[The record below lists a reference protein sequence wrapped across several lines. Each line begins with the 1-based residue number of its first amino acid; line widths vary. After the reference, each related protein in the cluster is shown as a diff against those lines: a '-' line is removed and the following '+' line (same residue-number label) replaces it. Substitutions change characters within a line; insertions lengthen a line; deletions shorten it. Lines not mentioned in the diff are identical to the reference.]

1 MFKIKNLKI
10 CDIFVGLWALYYLQG
25 LLYPQGV
32 INQLVQLLMILLGLV
47 SFAKCIM
54 IKSSSGIIT
63 ATVLLVLM
71 YIVYGGTI
79 IMFGDGIPWTA
90 DSTYLKNSFNSL
102 LPIFFFYNQTK
113 AGNLTEKR
121 IRIYTLIMTFCVIV
135 FYVYFG
141 QKASDALGTEEITNN
156 VGYMFVALL
165 PLVFFWREKP
175 MLQYILLAVLMLYIL
190 MGMKRG
196 AIAIGAMAVV
206 VFIYSQFKT
215 GTGKRKT
222 YVFML
227 SVLIVLGAI
236 YAVSYLLET
245 SDYFAYR
252 VESTMEGNSSGRDR
266 IYGAVWNE
274 IKNEQEI
281 IPILFGRGANSTIK
295 FAGNFA
301 HQDWLETACNNGLLG
316 VCILLSLFIVFGVKV
331 LKSRHYLAPQYYY
344 CFLTLFAISLAKTM
358 FSMSIQNFDMYQGML
373 IGYFAYWTSTQGR
386 IRIKNQRF

>member
-1 MFKIKNLKI
+1 MFKIKSLKI

-54 IKSSSGIIT
+54 TKTSSGIIT

-121 IRIYTLIMTFCVIV
+121 IRIYSLLMLLCVII
-135 FYVYFG
+135 FYTYFG
-141 QKASDALGTEEITNN
+141 LNLLALLGVDETTNN

-165 PLVFFWREKP
+165 PFVFFWHEKP
-175 MLQYILLAVLMLYIL
+175 LLQYILLAVLMLYIL

-227 SVLIVLGAI
+227 SVLIVLGVI
-236 YAVSYLLET
+236 YAVGYLLET

-316 VCILLSLFIVFGVKV
+316 VFILLSFFIVFGVSV
-331 LKSRHYLAPQYYY
+331 LKSRHYLAPHYYY
-344 CFLTLFAISLAKTM
+344 CFLSLFAISLAKTM
-358 FSMSIQNFDMYQGML
+358 FSMSIQNFNMYQGML

-386 IRIKNQRF
+386 IRIKTQKF